1 MPSSY
6 RTHSGASAPNGR
18 HRAGSRVRRL
28 ASLAFAGILITACG
42 DGDPMAQHRNFEGP
56 QVPGTPA
63 PLAGGAESRVE
74 AVGEEETASPSTTP
88 VSEPPSAAPREL
100 LPDLQVMP
108 PRELYI
114 EEGAD
119 VRKLRFST
127 TVVNIGDG
135 PLDIAGSYDPD
146 SRITTATQRIHR
158 DDGYVTE
165 QVAGAFMFHPGH
177 EHWHFEDFTMLE
189 LWTYDRDGELD
200 EMKATTGKAT
210 FCAVDEVLED
220 DSLPH
225 VPEGPSFLECGQGV
239 QGISVG
245 WSDTYTADLIGQELD
260 ITGVPDGRYAVR
272 TVADPAE
279 RLRETNDDN
288 NDLVVYVEL
297 RDGTIELLDG
307 P

>member
-1 MPSSY
+1 MPSSH
-6 RTHSGASAPNGR
+6 RTRFEARGR
-18 HRAGSRVRRL
+18 RGTGILSRVSRAGAL
-28 ASLAFAGILITACG
+28 ACITLILSACG
-42 DGDPMAQHRNFEGP
+42 DGDPMARHRNFGRAEEP
-56 QVPGTPA
+56 RSGTP
-63 PLAGGAESRVE
+63 LSGGAEPRVR
-74 AVGEEETASPSTTP
+74 EERTAA
-88 VSEPPSAAPREL
+88 SAAASATPDAEPSPKRPREL
-100 LPDLQVMP
+100 LPDLQITP

-114 EEGAD
+114 EEGTD

-127 TVVNIGDG
+127 TVVNTGDG
-135 PLDIAGSYDPD
+135 PLDIAGSFDAD
-146 SRITTATQRIHR
+146 TGITTATQRIHL
-158 DDGYVTE
+158 DDGAMTE

-189 LWTYDRDGELD
+189 LWTYDGDGDLD

-279 RLRETNDDN
+279 RLRETDDDN

-297 RDGTIELLDG
+297 RGDTIELLDA